1 MYKILLLTGFTK
13 NVFWENYGDCDYGKL
28 CAKNHLNYSLKH
40 GYTFHCEII
49 QEFLTDRNQTWH
61 KIHLIKKYLQNYDYV
76 AWIDADAVFINDN
89 IKLEDFIYPNIDLVL
104 PEMQIDKRTG
114 LQLTKTSTGFMIW
127 KNCDW
132 SLNLL
137 NDMWNNSGDY
147 AYGYFHEQSLLD
159 NKISVD
165 NASFFATLN
174 NVKTISEK
182 YHNTD
187 SDLPSHFIY
196 HAGGNTYTKF
206 SRIKNELQKYI
217 L

>member
-1 MYKILLLTGFTK
+1 MSNLLLLTGFTK
-13 NVFWENYGDCDYGKL
+13 NIYWDNYGDCDYGKL
-28 CAKNHLNYSLKH
+28 CAKNHLNYALK
-40 GYTFHCEII
+40 YDYNFYCEII

-61 KIHLIKKYLQNYDYV
+61 KINLIKKHLQNYDYV
-76 AWIDADAVFINDN
+76 VWIDADAVFIKDD
-89 IKLEDFIYPNIDLVL
+89 IKLEEFIDPSIDLIL

-132 SLNLL
+132 SFDLL
-137 NDMWNNSGDY
+137 SNMWNNSGDY

-159 NKISVD
+159 KKISVE
-165 NASFFATLN
+165 NESTFTVLK
-174 NVKTISEK
+174 NVKIISEK

-187 SDLPSHFIY
+187 SDLLSDFIY

-206 SRIKNELQKYI
+206 SRIKNQLDK
-217 L
+217 LTL